1 MLSLQKS
8 TRTCKVDTASAA
20 RIESDRFLNPSMVVC
35 PRWNGR
41 DLAGRHVTADSFMTK
56 TAGCAS
62 AEDRVIVENSLRPQY
77 FEYINLDSE
86 GIRGQLYQDNMYYA
100 DAGTRTQGLQEVNK
114 ISGHFGGVFSG
125 GDLEFSGNY
134 KNDDAMAFGVKQMD
148 RQVAL
153 NNKRPKEACTYRN
166 ELKPGHQRRRPHH
179 HHGDHAPAANPHHA
193 PSSHRHN
200 HHTGQVVEGF
210 TDDRVPEHMVMA
222 NKNHYRK
229 TAAVISGFR
238 NCNFTTASGF

>member
-20 RIESDRFLNPSMVVC
+20 RIESDRFLNPSMAVC

-62 AEDRVIVENSLRPQY
+62 AEDRVIVENALRPQY

-86 GIRGQLYQDNMYYA
+86 GIRGQLYQDNMYFA
-100 DAGTRTQGLQEVNK
+100 DAGTRTKGLQEVK
-114 ISGHFGGVFSG
+114 TISGNFGDVYSG
-125 GDLEFSGNY
+125 ANLEFSGNY
-134 KNDDAMAFGVKQMD
+134 KNDDAMAFAVKQMD
-148 RQVAL
+148 RQVAR

-166 ELKPGHQRRRPHH
+166 ELKSGHQHRRPHH
-179 HHGDHAPAANPHHA
+179 PHH
-193 PSSHRHN
+193 SGHHN

-210 TDDRVPEHMVMA
+210 TDRAPEHMVMA

>member
-62 AEDRVIVENSLRPQY
+62 AEDRVMVENNLRPQY

-86 GIRGQLYQDNMYYA
+86 GIRGQLYKDNMYFA
-100 DAGTRTQGLQEVNK
+100 DAGTRTKGLQEVEN

-134 KNDDAMAFGVKQMD
+134 PNDDAMEFGVKQMN

-166 ELKPGHQRRRPHH
+166 EVNPRHHNHGRPHH
-179 HHGDHAPAANPHHA
+179 HKHHTPAAKHQHNHSGPHH
-193 PSSHRHN
+193 

-210 TDDRVPEHMVMA
+210 TERVPDHMVLA

-229 TAAVISGFR
+229 TAAVISGYR
-238 NCNFTTASGF
+238 SCKFTEASGF